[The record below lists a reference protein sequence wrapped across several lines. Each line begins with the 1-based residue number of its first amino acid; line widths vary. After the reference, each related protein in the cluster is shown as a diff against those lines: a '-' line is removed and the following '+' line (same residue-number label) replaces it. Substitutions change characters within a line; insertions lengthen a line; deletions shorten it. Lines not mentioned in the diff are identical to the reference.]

1 MEVPDENQSPQRRRC
16 HRLAHEY
23 VPETVEKSSAM
34 KRVLISLGLG
44 LLIIPTL
51 LGLLLVVK
59 IVSPADYP
67 PAFMWLFIWPLP
79 LLRAL
84 CRITYVE
91 VTAGRVMLL
100 GLFGDYL
107 FLSLLAY
114 LSLAIRGR
122 FLKRKGRVSPPP
134 LPPAPFSD

>member
-1 MEVPDENQSPQRRRC
+1 
-16 HRLAHEY
+16 
-23 VPETVEKSSAM
+23 M